1 MAKII
6 KISRD
11 YFGDPILQGYEIF
24 SKDNIED
31 IIHDFYEEK
40 SDEELKDFKN
50 GVIGTMIYDE
60 YSIRDWD
67 DPSGYYYEIVDYEK
81 EIESIKN
88 RAYNEMKELIKLT
101 Q

>member
-24 SKDNIED
+24 SKDSIEE
-31 IIHDFYEEK
+31 IIFDLYGSY
-40 SDEELKDFKN
+40 SDDELKDFKN
-50 GVIGTMIYDE
+50 GVIGTLIYDE
-60 YSIRDWD
+60 HECRDWD
-67 DPSGYYYEIVDYEK
+67 DPSGYYYAIIDSEK

-88 RAYNEMKELIKLT
+88 RADNKIEELRKLT

>member
-24 SKDNIED
+24 SKDNTED

-50 GVIGTMIYDE
+50 GVIGTIIYDE
-60 YSIRDWD
+60 YESRDWD
-67 DPSGYYYEIVDYEK
+67 DPSGYYYEIIDSEK
-81 EIESIKN
+81 EIESIKIKN
-88 RAYNEMKELIKLT
+88 DNEIKELRKLS
-101 Q
+101 